1 MLIVGNVPGFIHRN
15 VLIVGN
21 VPGFIH
27 RNSEFRAWISVIDFD
42 VPPVLESPK
51 TSLLPPHISGVGTIS
66 SATAELFLIYI
77 RSRIILNH
85 DILDHVSY

>member
-27 RNSEFRAWISVIDFD
+27 RNMLIVGNVPGLIRRNSEFRSWISVIDQRRHCF
-42 VPPVLESPK
+42 
-51 TSLLPPHISGVGTIS
+51 LLTYQ
-66 SATAELFLIYI
+66 E
-77 RSRIILNH
+77 
-85 DILDHVSY
+85 